1 MKAIL
6 SLILLASLA
15 FGAQCKKGGE
25 FSSIGGEASCG
36 KFVSNYGVDELTN
49 NIFKI
54 YIVGFIT
61 GSNHATSR
69 KLSSR
74 LDSDALVLW
83 VFNYCKANPMTPFVH
98 AIMELDIELDR
109 KYTVK

>member
-6 SLILLASLA
+6 SLILLVSLSFSA
-15 FGAQCKKGGE
+15 ESKKGGT
-25 FSSIGGEASCG
+25 FSSIGGEGTCG
-36 KFVSNYGVDELTN
+36 KFVSNYGIDELTN
-49 NIFKI
+49 NIYKI
-54 YIVGFIT
+54 YIVGFVT

-69 KLSSR
+69 KISSR
-74 LDSDALVLW
+74 LDGDGLVLW
-83 VFNYCKANPMTPFVH
+83 VLNYCKANPMTPFLH